1 MVATVVKVDRECPV
15 FKVGDRITFDY
26 PRVVLKE
33 TDAICL
39 RALSSMLTFAVTLPS
54 GIGPDVQFEDDVLDL
69 ASQLEDPALRD
80 ALTNIKERQLDS
92 TIYLRCPV
100 PLPPLGGEG
109 PVIFALR
116 REEGK

>member
-1 MVATVVKVDRECPV
+1 MVATVVKIDRKCPV
-15 FKVGDRITFDY
+15 FKLGDRITFDY
-26 PRVVLKE
+26 PEVVLKE
-33 TDAICL
+33 TDAVCL

-69 ASQLEDPALRD
+69 APQLEDPSLRD
-80 ALTNIKERQLDS
+80 ALSNIKERRLGS

-100 PLPPLGGEG
+100 PLAPLGDEG

-116 REEGK
+116 REGGK